1 MRSKLRHIILAVALA
16 SPLIGA
22 LLSSEDSASTV
33 TLYAESGT
41 SSSSLVVNPVDV
53 GRCIPDTAP
62 PNAVA
67 SVNRS
72 AYYVDLYLT
81 LDCSGPPIMTL
92 RPYGQS
98 LDHHP
103 AHGPVNS
110 IRAVEFPGGWSS
122 R

>member
-1 MRSKLRHIILAVALA
+1 MSRLTTLALILVP
-16 SPLIGA
+16 PLVGA
-22 LLSSEDSASTV
+22 FLSSEDSTGTV
-33 TLYAESGT
+33 TLYADHRT
-41 SSSSLVVNPVDV
+41 SPSFAVVNPVDV
-53 GRCIPDTAP
+53 GRCIRDTSP

-67 SVNRS
+67 SVNRT
-72 AYYVDLYLT
+72 AYYVELYLT
-81 LDCSGPPIMTL
+81 FDCSGPPIMTL

-110 IRAVEFPGGWSS
+110 IRAVESPGEWSS